1 MKDKIVVFDSGLGG
15 LNIYNALTSKYP
27 NENYI
32 YFADELYLPYGTK
45 SIEFLKQ
52 RIKGII
58 EYFKDAKAIIIA
70 CNTASSI
77 YSLLDLNYDNV
88 YEIIDVTSKYAFEK
102 SKNKKIGIIAT
113 NLTIE
118 LGMYQN
124 KLNKL
129 NANPYPLKYSEL
141 VDFIENRINVSEE
154 EYIEIVNQ
162 SLSQKFTY
170 FDNTNIDTLICGCT
184 HFGYLIDEYK
194 KHLNVENYI
203 TSEIAMLDFLKDKI
217 SFVKH
222 EKPSRIIYTSSDSI
236 EFQRKLNKMNIF
248 ENVKT
253 IVVEH

>member
-15 LNIYNALTSKYP
+15 LNIYNSLINKYP
-27 NENYI
+27 GENYI

-102 SKNKKIGIIAT
+102 SKNKNIGIIAT

-118 LGMYQN
+118 LGMYQD
-124 KLNKL
+124 KLNML

-141 VDFIENRINVSEE
+141 VEFIENRINLSEE
-154 EYIEIVNQ
+154 EYIEIVNK
-162 SLSQKFTY
+162 SLKEKFTY
-170 FDNTNIDTLICGCT
+170 FENTNIDTLICGCT

-203 TSEIAMLDFLKDKI
+203 TSETAMLDFLENKI
-217 SFVKH
+217 HFITHK
-222 EKPSRIIYTSSDSI
+222 EPTRMIYTSSDPR
-236 EFQRKLNKMNIF
+236 EFQNKLNNMNIF
-248 ENVKT
+248 EKVNNVEIK
-253 IVVEH
+253 H